1 MNEGKTLNT
10 FVKDLLQRA
19 VSETHA

>member
-10 FVKDLLQRA
+10 FVKDLLQQA
-19 VSETHA
+19 VSKTHA